1 MNMRIGIFSD
11 TYAPD
16 VNGVVTSVMLL
27 QKTLEDHGHEVFVI
41 TNHPKLIDIHYQN
54 HVLRL
59 PGIKLK
65 SLYGYVMTSPI
76 QLRAYRMIRKM
87 KLDLIHVHSDFGVGM
102 FSRFISF
109 RLNLPIVFTYHT
121 EIENYTHYINPLEL
135 RSVEKFSRFAVAKLS
150 KQLGDHSTAVIAPSK
165 KTKDMLLRYGVKK
178 DIFIVPTGVDLER
191 FSSASLDINRMTKI
205 RLAYGILPEECLFIY
220 VGRIAKEKS
229 IDLVIDGFHH
239 VDFESFKCKL
249 LIVGD
254 GPQLNELRQQVLDLN
269 LEKQV
274 KFAGKKSADDVPYY
288 YNAAQAFI
296 CASRTE
302 TQGLTYLEAMASG
315 LPILAR
321 PDKVLE
327 GLVHEGTTGFYFETE
342 EELARTVERFARR
355 SKEEVDEL
363 KKNIHETIRQ
373 LDREVFYHNIMEV
386 YESALKD
393 FNPE

>member
-1 MNMRIGIFSD
+1 MRIGIFSD
-11 TYAPD
+11 TYEPD

-27 QKTLEDHGHEVFVI
+27 QKTLEDPGHEVFVI
-41 TNHPKLIDIHYQN
+41 TNHPRLIDIQYQD

-76 QLRAYRMIRKM
+76 QLRAFRMIRKM

-102 FSRFISF
+102 FSRFISY

-178 DIFIVPTGVDLER
+178 DIFVVPTGVDLER
-191 FSSASLDINRMTKI
+191 FSSDSLDARKI
-205 RLAYGILPEECLFIY
+205 TEIRTEYGILPEECLFVF

-229 IDLVIDGFHH
+229 IDLVIEGFSK
-239 VDFESFKCKL
+239 VDFNKTKCQL
-249 LIVGD
+249 MIVGD
-254 GPQLNELRQQVLDLN
+254 GPQLYELKQHVHDLGLDG
-269 LEKQV
+269 KV
-274 KFAGKKSADDVPYY
+274 KFTGKKPAEEVPYY

-321 PDKVLE
+321 PDKVLD
-327 GLVHEGTTGFYFETE
+327 GLVHQGSTGYYFETA
-342 EELARTVERFARR
+342 EELARTIESFTKL
-355 SKEEVDEL
+355 SKENMDEL
-363 KKNIHETIRQ
+363 KMNIRSTIKK
-373 LDREVFYHNIMEV
+373 LDSEGFYRKIMEV
-386 YESALKD
+386 YESALLD
-393 FNPE
+393 FAKE

>member
-1 MNMRIGIFSD
+1 MRIGIFSD

-27 QKTLEDHGHEVFVI
+27 QKTLEEHGHEVFVI

-76 QLRAYRMIRKM
+76 QLRAFRMIRKM

-102 FSRFISF
+102 FSRFISY
-109 RLNLPIVFTYHT
+109 RLSLPIVFTYHT

-178 DIFIVPTGVDLER
+178 DIFVVPTGVDLKR
-191 FSSASLDINRMTKI
+191 FSSDSLDARKI
-205 RLAYGILPEECLFIY
+205 MEIRKEYGILPEECLFVY

-229 IDLVIDGFHH
+229 IDLVIEGFGK
-239 VDFESFKCKL
+239 VDFNQVQCKL

-254 GPQLNELRQQVLDLN
+254 GPQLDELRQKVKNLDLD
-269 LEKQV
+269 EHV
-274 KFAGKKSADDVPYY
+274 RFAGKKPADEVPYY

-327 GLVHEGTTGFYFETE
+327 GLVHQGTTGYYFETT
-342 EELARTVERFARR
+342 EELARTIEAFTKL
-355 SKEEVDEL
+355 SKEDVDEL
-363 KKNIHETIRQ
+363 KANIRSTIKK
-373 LDREVFYHNIMEV
+373 LDSEQFYLNIMEV
-386 YESALKD
+386 YESALQD
-393 FNPE
+393 FANHG

>member
-1 MNMRIGIFSD
+1 MRIGIFSD

-27 QKTLEDHGHEVFVI
+27 QKTLEEHGHEVFVI

-76 QLRAYRMIRKM
+76 QLRAFWMIRKM

-102 FSRFISF
+102 FSRFISY

-178 DIFIVPTGVDLER
+178 DIFVVPTGVDLKR
-191 FSSASLDINRMTKI
+191 FSSDSLDIRKI
-205 RLAYGILPEECLFIY
+205 MEIRKEYGILPDDCLFIY

-229 IDLVIDGFHH
+229 IDLVIEGFGK
-239 VDFESFKCKL
+239 VDFNRVACKL
-249 LIVGD
+249 MIVGD
-254 GPQLNELRQQVLDLN
+254 GPQLEELKQKAKDLDLDDH
-269 LEKQV
+269 V
-274 KFAGKKSADDVPYY
+274 RFAGKKFAEEVPYY

-327 GLVHEGTTGFYFETE
+327 GLVHQGSTGYYFETT
-342 EELARTVERFARR
+342 EELARTIEAFT
-355 SKEEVDEL
+355 KLTKDDVDEL
-363 KKNIHETIRQ
+363 RSNIRSTIRK
-373 LDREVFYHNIMEV
+373 LDSEGFYRNIMEV
-386 YESALKD
+386 YESALQD
-393 FNPE
+393 FVNHG

>member
-1 MNMRIGIFSD
+1 MRIGIFSD

-41 TNHPKLIDIHYQN
+41 TNHPKLIDIHYQD

-76 QLRAYRMIRKM
+76 QLRAFRMIRKM

-102 FSRFISF
+102 FSRFISY

-178 DIFIVPTGVDLER
+178 DIFVVPTGVDLER
-191 FSSASLDINRMTKI
+191 FSSDSLDVRKITEIRTK
-205 RLAYGILPEECLFIY
+205 YGVLPDECLFIF

-229 IDLVIDGFHH
+229 IDLVIEGFSK
-239 VDFESFKCKL
+239 VDFSKSNCQL
-249 LIVGD
+249 MIVGD
-254 GPQLNELRQQVLDLN
+254 GPQLNELKQRVHDLELD
-269 LEKQV
+269 EKV
-274 KFAGKKSADDVPYY
+274 KFTGKKPAEEVPYY

-327 GLVHEGTTGFYFETE
+327 GLVRQGSTGYYFETA
-342 EELARTVERFARR
+342 EELARTVEDFTKL
-355 SKEEVDEL
+355 SKESMDEL
-363 KKNIHETIRQ
+363 KEHIRSTIKK
-373 LDREVFYHNIMEV
+373 LDSEEFYRKIMEV
-386 YESALKD
+386 YESALLD
-393 FNPE
+393 FANE

>member
-1 MNMRIGIFSD
+1 MRIGIFSD

-27 QKTLEDHGHEVFVI
+27 QKTLEEHGHEVFVI
-41 TNHPKLIDIHYQN
+41 TNHPKLIDIQFDG

-76 QLRAYRMIRKM
+76 QLRAFRMIRKM

-102 FSRFISF
+102 FSRFISY

-178 DIFIVPTGVDLER
+178 DIFVVPTGVDLKR
-191 FSSASLDINRMTKI
+191 FSSDSLDAKKI
-205 RLAYGILPEECLFIY
+205 MEIREEYGVLPEECLFIY

-229 IDLVIDGFHH
+229 IDLVIEGFSK
-239 VDFESFKCKL
+239 VDFNRVRCKL

-254 GPQLNELRQQVLDLN
+254 GPQLEELRQKVKDLDLDDH
-269 LEKQV
+269 V
-274 KFAGKKSADDVPYY
+274 RFAGKKPAEEVPYY

-327 GLVHEGTTGFYFETE
+327 GLIHQGSTGYYFETT
-342 EELARTVERFARR
+342 EELARTIETFT
-355 SKEEVDEL
+355 KLTKDEMDEL
-363 KKNIHETIRQ
+363 KVNIRSTIEK
-373 LDREVFYHNIMEV
+373 LDSEVFYRNVMEV
-386 YESALKD
+386 YESALQKPS
-393 FNPE
+393 NE

>member
-1 MNMRIGIFSD
+1 MRIGIFSD

-41 TNHPKLIDIHYQN
+41 TNHPKLIDIQYTD

-76 QLRAYRMIRKM
+76 QLRAFRMIRKM

-102 FSRFISF
+102 FSRFISY

-178 DIFIVPTGVDLER
+178 DIFVVPTGVDLER
-191 FSSASLDINRMTKI
+191 FSSASDDEKI
-205 RLAYGILPEECLFIY
+205 RAIRREFGILDEECLFIY

-229 IDLVIDGFHH
+229 IDLVIEGFAK
-239 VDFESFKCKL
+239 VDFQQAKCKL
-249 LIVGD
+249 LVVGD
-254 GPQLNELRQQVLDLN
+254 GPQLKELRQQVADLGLDG
-269 LEKQV
+269 QV
-274 KFAGKKSADDVPYY
+274 KFAGKKPAGEVPYY

-296 CASRTE
+296 CASKTE

-327 GLVHEGTTGFYFETE
+327 GLVREGSTGYYFETAE
-342 EELARTVERFARR
+342 GLARTIEAFVKLPKEDVVNVKKKIR
-355 SKEEVDEL
+355 S
-363 KKNIHETIRQ
+363 TIEK
-373 LDREVFYHNIMEV
+373 LDREVFYRNIMQV
-386 YESALKD
+386 YESALLDFSKD
-393 FNPE
+393 